1 MISKELISESI
12 PSLITSDSGYGAI
25 IVLELTERDYSL
37 SQIAQIIESNDV
49 KVIGL
54 NVASPADSTIL
65 EITIKLNSNEISSI
79 IRTFERYNI
88 PVKTWTTNS
97 DTIDQFYQ
105 ERYDL
110 LMKYLNI

>member
-1 MISKELISESI
+1 MITKEFIPEII
-12 PSLITSDSGYGAI
+12 PSLNTSDLGFGAI

-49 KVIGL
+49 KVISL
-54 NVASPADSTIL
+54 NVASLAGSPML
-65 EITIKLNSNEISSI
+65 EITIKLNSSEISSV

-88 PVKTWTTNS
+88 PVKTWKTSS
-97 DTIDQFYQ
+97 DSIDRFYQ

-110 LMKYLNI
+110 LMKYINI